1 MQMLNEIRR
10 VTGWH
15 ALFDHEAFFL
25 LLAAISSTTV
35 LWFYPGIGR
44 IHAAYFPQDAR
55 PAAVYMSEQLTSQVE
70 VVDDMGQLTPDGN
83 MMESEPLPP
92 L

>member
-15 ALFDHEAFFL
+15 TLFDHEAFFL
-25 LLAAISSTTV
+25 LLAAMSSTTI

-55 PAAVYMSEQLTSQVE
+55 PAAVYMSQRVAPEVE
-70 VVDDMGQLTPDGN
+70 VVDGAGQTVEDGN
-83 MMESEPLPP
+83 MMVSGTPEQI
-92 L
+92 